1 MKKDIKRK
9 SEEMSR
15 MFNGVL
21 YSSIEEMN
29 EAKKLFKEQKAIK
42 RKQKIF
48 NVCGVASMIC
58 GIAVFPLTIVP
69 CFGILMWFCSI
80 FLGIFSIVKK
90 SSKKGFAI
98 TGLVFSCIFLVLV
111 IRSIMLPP
119 VSNDDFLEIVQLIN
133 DEKFDEAEASLQNC
147 YGRYGYS
154 GAEGFNKANLQRLS
168 YDGQEKWD
176 DEMQVILDFLE
187 VNYDFKEKLQDGDVG
202 IKVMISC
209 AGRIIDEVSQEHKQA
224 AIDLI
229 GQDLLDE
236 NRIEADM
243 KSSESTK

>member
-80 FLGIFSIVKK
+80 FLGIFFHCKEIFQKRFCYYRVSIFMYISRFGHQKYYATT
-90 SSKKGFAI
+90 SK
-98 TGLVFSCIFLVLV
+98 
-111 IRSIMLPP
+111 
-119 VSNDDFLEIVQLIN
+119 Q
-133 DEKFDEAEASLQNC
+133 
-147 YGRYGYS
+147 
-154 GAEGFNKANLQRLS
+154 
-168 YDGQEKWD
+168 
-176 DEMQVILDFLE
+176 
-187 VNYDFKEKLQDGDVG
+187 
-202 IKVMISC
+202 
-209 AGRIIDEVSQEHKQA
+209 
-224 AIDLI
+224 
-229 GQDLLDE
+229 
-236 NRIEADM
+236 
-243 KSSESTK
+243 